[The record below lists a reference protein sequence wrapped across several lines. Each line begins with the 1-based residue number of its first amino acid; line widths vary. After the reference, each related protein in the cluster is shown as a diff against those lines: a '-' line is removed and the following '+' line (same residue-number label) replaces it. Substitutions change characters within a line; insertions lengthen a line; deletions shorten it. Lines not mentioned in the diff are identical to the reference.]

1 MIIKQDARGIQM
13 KNKDMQLAKGSDE
26 DFHEMVK
33 YFNSKEHK
41 RQRLPNGWRRIIW
54 GFIVL
59 RDHCAD
65 KSSDILEF
73 CPYLNGHVAN
83 EQ

>member
-1 MIIKQDARGIQM
+1 MR
-13 KNKDMQLAKGSDE
+13 LAKGTDE
-26 DFHEMVK
+26 DFHEMVRW
-33 YFNSKEHK
+33 FNNKETKGHK
-41 RQRLPNGWRRIIW
+41 MPAGWRRIIW

-65 KSSDILEF
+65 QSSDVLEF
-73 CPYLNGHVAN
+73 CPYLNGHVAP